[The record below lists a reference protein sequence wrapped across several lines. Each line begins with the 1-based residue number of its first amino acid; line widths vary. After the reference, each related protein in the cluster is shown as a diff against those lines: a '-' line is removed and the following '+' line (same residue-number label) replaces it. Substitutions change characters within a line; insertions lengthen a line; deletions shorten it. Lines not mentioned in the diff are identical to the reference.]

1 MVSVVGNHPQFI
13 LLTKLTKI
21 RKCPYIFRLTYKQSF
36 TKNGETIEKSSTV
49 KLKKTTSLPFISV
62 YPSKGMFSP
71 GDDVVFSVNVK
82 GGTYSGNVTYKWTCY
97 DKFGECVRTFTNKLL
112 GHSQKL

>member
-1 MVSVVGNHPQFI
+1 MLFSPFTQITGKHTIVDLAAKNDVENKNCSH
-13 LLTKLTKI
+13 
-21 RKCPYIFRLTYKQSF
+21 IFRLTYKQSF

-97 DKFGECVRTFTNKLL
+97 DKFGK
-112 GHSQKL
+112 